1 MEKFLK
7 WLAEAAAEKFIKL
20 AFALAATGVGGIAIL
35 SFCTYI
41 REFWERDPI
50 LTGFYSVICILSG
63 IGIGMLINLSKY
75 LIWKNE
81 IKRQDEERDRKEKQ
95 ALAEKEA
102 KRLENERIKEEQL
115 QEKIEDARKRIET
128 LSPIDKYAIKVLSKN
143 GLARVPYDYTT
154 THDEFTY
161 VDDLVEIT
169 ETNIDESVITL
180 TNYGKFCVEH
190 SQDILE
196 NVEKPK
202 TDY

>member
-1 MEKFLK
+1 MGKFSE
-7 WLAEAAAEKFIKL
+7 WLSEHIIELVSF
-20 AFALAATGVGGIAIL
+20 LAATGLGGAAVL
-35 SFCTYI
+35 SFSTYI
-41 REFWERDPI
+41 REFWERNPI
-50 LTGFYSVICILSG
+50 ITAFYSLLCLFF
-63 IGIGMLINLSKY
+63 GMCLGALLNLSKY

-102 KRLENERIKEEQL
+102 KRLESERIKEEQL
-115 QEKIEDARKRIET
+115 QEKIKDARERIET
-128 LSPIDKYAIKVLSKN
+128 LSPIDKYAIKVLSEK

-161 VDDLVEIT
+161 VDDLVNIT
-169 ETNIDESVITL
+169 ETNFDESVITL

-196 NVEKPK
+196 KAEKPK
-202 TDY
+202 TED